1 MGENSSIPWEK
12 SRFRAGPSIDTG
24 EKHALAYGGF
34 SHKTAVGAAR
44 AAICGEYH
52 SATSEGN
59 TDG

>member
-1 MGENSSIPWEK
+1 VGKIAV
-12 SRFRAGPSIDTG
+12 SRRPSIDTG

-59 TDG
+59 ADG